1 MNVFKRA
8 ILYLIRKKK
17 RSILLLLLLFF
28 MGLFMLAGLS
38 IRCGAGQAAEDM
50 RKSIS
55 SGLEIKMS
63 EVSGDEIYAT
73 RYNENGELVRTL
85 KHSLVTESVAQKLAA
100 IPGVSGYYSEMGVEA
115 LYTGLNVAPGGYTE
129 ELKKLGKIKK
139 RRIWK
144 KLRLPVHG
152 VKRMMA
158 YKKSMEPLSRLSNMS
173 LLLVIIVG
181 IGAVLLTLILT
192 LWERDRIH
200 ETGILMSF
208 GILKRNIWW
217 QSMVF
222 RMEMSPVIILFSGL
236 GGLIL
241 VGSSM
246 SLAFFSNAHHEP
258 KELLALIE

>member
-129 ELKKLGKIKK
+129 ELKKLGENKEEADLEKIASSSTWSK
-139 RRIWK
+139 
-144 KLRLPVHG
+144 
-152 VKRMMA
+152 A
-158 YKKSMEPLSRLSNMS
+158 ND
-173 LLLVIIVG
+173 G
-181 IGAVLLTLILT
+181 IQKEYGA
-192 LWERDRIH
+192 
-200 ETGILMSF
+200 
-208 GILKRNIWW
+208 
-217 QSMVF
+217 
-222 RMEMSPVIILFSGL
+222 
-236 GGLIL
+236 
-241 VGSSM
+241 
-246 SLAFFSNAHHEP
+246 A
-258 KELLALIE
+258 